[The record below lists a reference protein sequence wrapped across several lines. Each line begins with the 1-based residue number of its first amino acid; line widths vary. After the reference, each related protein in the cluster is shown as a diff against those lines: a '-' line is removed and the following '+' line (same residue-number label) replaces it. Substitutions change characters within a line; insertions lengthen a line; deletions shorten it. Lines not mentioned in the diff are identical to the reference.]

1 MVGYHIIVERDKGRK
16 TPEVNFSAQHFI
28 YGMLAFTPSL
38 HIYSTAEQSVG
49 FSPIIFYFLAPV
61 LTRRGFFCPKI
72 LTKCARLPLYK
83 SRGICYNICVCT
95 RSICA

>member
-16 TPEVNFSAQHFI
+16 TPEDNFSAQHFI

-49 FSPIIFYFLAPV
+49 FSPIIFSFLAPTVFCGCFFV
-61 LTRRGFFCPKI
+61 LSRISQEKFVKQT
-72 LTKCARLPLYK
+72 TKAVQNLHSDTAL
-83 SRGICYNICVCT
+83 
-95 RSICA
+95 